1 VSCQLVIRRKSDE
14 GSATIEFVIFGLAL
28 PALLLSLLLNLT
40 QQFRLELALESAVR
54 QALRSGA
61 ETNTDFQAAA
71 LETFHQFGIR
81 LPISTELTCIAECGQ
96 DNEFWFGKVSS
107 NNSSASLVLPR

>member
-1 VSCQLVIRRKSDE
+1 VTRPKSDQ

-61 ETNTDFQAAA
+61 ETNTDFHAVA
-71 LETFHQFGIR
+71 LETFQQFGIQ

-96 DNEFWFGKVSS
+96 ENEFWFGKVSS
-107 NNSSASLVLPR
+107 SSSSASLVLPR